1 MSAGACS
8 SAGSRLPSPSPDSRF
23 LALRFAAQE
32 ATDFGMDDEKVRR
45 FVELR
50 DQAAPDDAIAQ
61 ELGVDAEVVAA
72 LVKADD
78 AQVVAHRIASGE
90 EPMYPTPEPSQ
101 RVVDARS
108 GSSAVPL
115 AVLVVVLLGTIVYA
129 LVR

>member
-32 ATDFGMDDEKVRR
+32 ATDFGMDDDRVRR

-50 DQAAPDDAIAQ
+50 DQAATGEAIAQ
-61 ELGVDAEVVAA
+61 ELGVDAGVVSA
-72 LVKADD
+72 LVKADE
-78 AQVVAHRIASGE
+78 AQALAHRIASGE
-90 EPMYPTPEPSQ
+90 EPMYPAPEPSQ
-101 RVVDARS
+101 RVFDARS

-115 AVLVVVLLGTIVYA
+115 AVLVAVLLGTIVYA

>member
-32 ATDFGMDDEKVRR
+32 ATDFSMDDEKVRR

-50 DQAAPDDAIAQ
+50 DQAASDDAIAQ
-61 ELGVDAEVVAA
+61 ELGVDAEVVTA
-72 LVKADD
+72 LVNADD

-101 RVVDARS
+101 RVVDGRS

-115 AVLVVVLLGTIVYA
+115 AVLVVVLLGVIVYA

>member
-1 MSAGACS
+1 
-8 SAGSRLPSPSPDSRF
+8 LPSPSPDSRF

-61 ELGVDAEVVAA
+61 ELGVDAEVVTA

>member
-32 ATDFGMDDEKVRR
+32 ATDFSMDDEKVRR

-50 DQAAPDDAIAQ
+50 DQAASDDAIAQ
-61 ELGVDAEVVAA
+61 ELGVDAEVVTA

-101 RVVDARS
+101 RVVDGRS

-115 AVLVVVLLGTIVYA
+115 AVLVVVLLGVIVYA

>member
-50 DQAAPDDAIAQ
+50 DQAASDDAIAQ
-61 ELGVDAEVVAA
+61 ELGVDAEVVTA

-78 AQVVAHRIASGE
+78 AQVVAHRIADLL
-90 EPMYPTPEPSQ
+90 PHRAQPLQ
-101 RVVDARS
+101 RVVDGRS

-115 AVLVVVLLGTIVYA
+115 AVLVVVLLGVIVYA